1 MSITS
6 ISVNPLSGNSAAGS
20 IPPASI
26 DRNQSGA
33 NQQPSATV
41 TLSVQAQK
49 LSQAHTQANPTQTG
63 LPQSNQL
70 QTSSTVNTT
79 ASPNAVPQ
87 SATTNAAPGIQFMS
101 GERKTGRVNTFA

>member
-6 ISVNPLSGNSAAGS
+6 ISVHSLSGNSAVGS
-20 IPPASI
+20 IPPAPT
-26 DRNQSGA
+26 DRSQPGPNPQS
-33 NQQPSATV
+33 SATV
-41 TLSVQAQK
+41 TLSEQAQK
-49 LSQAHTQANPTQTG
+49 LSQSHSQPNQTQTG
-63 LPQSNQL
+63 LIQNNQP
-70 QTSSTVNTT
+70 QTSNTVNTT